1 MNDFLSYLFLDNTVW
16 DYLISIAIILIV
28 LIIKRLIS
36 KYLAGLLCRL
46 ITRFD
51 KNFNQQNFELIVLRP
66 IETFLLI
73 LAIVIAGERLR
84 MPEIFRFQI
93 WNVSLAGLLESL
105 STLALI
111 LSFIWLCM
119 RVVEFIGSILH
130 DRAMLTHDRGDDQLV
145 IFFKDLSKV
154 LIGIVGILL
163 VIKYTLHQPLNQIL
177 TSISIV
183 GAALALAFRESL
195 ENLIASFIIFFDK
208 PFTTGDTVKVQ
219 GVNGTVERIGLR
231 STRIRTVDKTFV
243 TVPNKVMVDSIL
255 DNQSMRTQR
264 NVLVILQLHL
274 LTPPDKLES
283 IIIAITEML
292 QKHQYIIDQNVY
304 FSDTGA
310 AAHFVTV
317 EYFVSIDISVKDFNK
332 VREQVNL
339 SLTQL
344 LQEQGVRLAA
354 APTA

>member
-1 MNDFLSYLFLDNTVW
+1 MNEFLQYIFLNNTVQ
-16 DYLISIAIILIV
+16 DYLISIAIILVV
-28 LIIKRLIS
+28 LVIKRLIS
-36 KYLAGLLCRL
+36 RYLAGLLCRI

-51 KNFNQQNFELIVLRP
+51 KNFNQQNFELIVLKA

-73 LAIVIAGERLR
+73 LVLVIAGERLR
-84 MPEIFRFQI
+84 MPEMFRFQI

-105 STLALI
+105 SVLALI
-111 LSFIWLCM
+111 ISFIWLCM
-119 RVVEFIGSILH
+119 RVVEFVGSILH
-130 DRAMLTHDRGDDQLV
+130 DRALLTHDRGDDQLV
-145 IFFKDLSKV
+145 IFFKDLLKV

-163 VIKYTLHQPLNQIL
+163 VIKYTFHQPLNQIL

-219 GVNGTVERIGLR
+219 NVNGMVERIGLR

-264 NVLVILQLHL
+264 NVLATLQLHL
-274 LTPPDKLES
+274 LTPPEKLES
-283 IIIAITEML
+283 VIEAVTEML
-292 QKHQYIIDQNVY
+292 QKHRYVIDNNVY

-310 AAHFVTV
+310 GAHFITV
-317 EYFVSIDISVKDFNK
+317 EYFVSVDISMKDFNK
-332 VREQVNL
+332 VKEEVNL
-339 SLTQL
+339 NITKILA
-344 LQEQGVRLAA
+344 QEEVRLAA
-354 APTA
+354 APAS